1 MYPPSYNADA
11 FVEKVIQH
19 PEVMIPVMVIGM
31 GFGFIEYIYCA
42 IMTRRNGTSPFPVH
56 MHTYYLAHDFLFVL
70 LFKQWFFEYDS
81 VVYQFMWM
89 GMVAF
94 NLFEI
99 YSLYITVKYERQ
111 EAFGKYYDQ
120 PVTERQATAWVVGM
134 TLFCFVLMCTVRA
147 FTNDKLMLIVFIS
160 TNVMMDISPALLTM
174 QKRVRYKHSLG
185 LAFFIVLGTIATFLP
200 SGLGQYTTGAGDF
213 FSRSLFYLLGIACTI
228 IAIWHYR
235 VLRKMPISPAPI
247 RHA

>member
-1 MYPPSYNADA
+1 
-11 FVEKVIQH
+11 
-19 PEVMIPVMVIGM
+19 
-31 GFGFIEYIYCA
+31 
-42 IMTRRNGTSPFPVH
+42 
-56 MHTYYLAHDFLFVL
+56 
-70 LFKQWFFEYDS
+70 
-81 VVYQFMWM
+81 
-89 GMVAF
+89 
-94 NLFEI
+94 
-99 YSLYITVKYERQ
+99 
-111 EAFGKYYDQ
+111 
-120 PVTERQATAWVVGM
+120 M

-147 FTNDKLMLIVFIS
+147 FTNDKLMFIVFIS

-200 SGLGQYTTGAGDF
+200 PGLGQYTTGAGDF
-213 FSRSLFYLLGIACTI
+213 FSRPLFYLLGIACTI